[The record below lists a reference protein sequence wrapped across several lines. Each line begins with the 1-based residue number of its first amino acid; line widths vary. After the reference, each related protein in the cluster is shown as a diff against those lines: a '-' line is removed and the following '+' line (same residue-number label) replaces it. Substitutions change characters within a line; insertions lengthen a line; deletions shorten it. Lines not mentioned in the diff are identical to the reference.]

1 MSKIYLE
8 KTAETGNKV
17 FWEAFLEGSEVTY
30 RWGVVGGK
38 VQENSVFYTEGK
50 NIGKRNETS
59 AEEQALF
66 EMERKAR
73 KKMEGNYS
81 LIKGKLTTTSKTA
94 VASDVSIPKPML
106 AKTFDDQQKFVK
118 SWKKI
123 LGSPKL
129 DGNRCL
135 INLETGKMYSR
146 SRKEI
151 ISIPELGSIIS
162 KACENLKKR
171 GIIWVDGELY
181 SSKIT
186 FNEIQSIIRK
196 STTVDSK
203 ATEIKFYLFDY
214 ISSESYTER
223 YNNMIQ
229 IDKSISDRIEIVKT
243 YSFAFDEIQEYH
255 DHFVQKGYEGIM
267 LRYADGPYES
277 KRSKYLIKYKNFFDE
292 EFKIIGFQHEKN
304 NPDKLGAVILVTKEG
319 KEFTARPAMTEEER
333 EKMWN
338 NQDKYIGLK
347 ATVKFQE
354 KDLKTQ
360 IPRFGILKGIR
371 AKGDI

>member
-81 LIKGKLTTTSKTA
+81 LIKGKLTTTSKTV

-135 INLETGKMYSR
+135 INLETEKMYSR

-214 ISSESYTER
+214 ISPESYTER

-255 DHFVQKGYEGIM
+255 DHFVQEGYEGIM

-304 NPDKLGAVILVTKEG
+304 NPDKLGAIILVTKEG
-319 KEFTARPAMTEEER
+319 KEFTARPAMTEKER

-347 ATVKFQE
+347 ATVSFQE